1 MSVGKPR
8 KRRLGDFE
16 NDLKKMGVR
25 SWRKVGRER
34 SVWKLVLKGAQ
45 VPAWIVEPVE
55 NINNNNKIGKE
66 QVLLLLLLLLLLLV
80 VVVVVV
86 VVEVVVTR

>member
-16 NDLKKMGVR
+16 NDLKKIVVSG
-25 SWRKVGRER
+25 WRKVGWER
-34 SVWKLVLKGAQ
+34 GAWKLISKGAQ

-55 NINNNNKIGKE
+55 NINDNNKIRK
-66 QVLLLLLLLLLLLV
+66 
-80 VVVVVV
+80 
-86 VVEVVVTR
+86 